1 VEAEQERQEQVRG
14 ATDRALEAAT
24 GMLARWEDERDRSPL
39 DRVVEAELRS
49 RRYLNS
55 FERRW
60 VGDLVFNTVRFLRR
74 QTWLLDAL
82 ALPVTPEGLAWL
94 GACAPG
100 MPDGT
105 PPLIPLTFRRTS
117 PLVPWE
123 ALKAALARLPG
134 PDDPRAF
141 LRITLSYSDPMAKE
155 LEEQLGAEAVP
166 AGVALNAQAPATL
179 RVNVL
184 RASREQVQAVL
195 PEAKPT
201 TYSPWGLELPR
212 RANLY
217 DLPGFREGWYEAQEE
232 ASQLVAILA
241 DPRPGQTV
249 VEVGAGAGGKTLALA
264 ALMGGRGRL
273 VALDSSEARLEEL
286 RKRVRRANAH
296 GIRTLA
302 LPTDTEGKWLPS
314 GAAAKALEQLQGRAG
329 VVFCDMPCTGSGIL
343 RRSPDA
349 KWREYDLSAF
359 ARLQQTLLTQ
369 ASALVAP
376 GGVLLYVTCAFERAQ
391 NEAVIGAFLASP
403 SGSDFALDLVAPR
416 FIAACR
422 RAAVLASSRTE
433 SRIAEEESYRGE
445 EARLAVLSAGPYLRS
460 WPHRHGLDAF
470 FAACLKKAEPS
481 RGKLELPVPHLQSQ

>member
-1 VEAEQERQEQVRG
+1 MEAEQERQEQVRG

-201 TYSPWGLELPR
+201 TYSPWGLELPAAPISTICPASEKVGTKRRRR
-212 RANLY
+212 RAS
-217 DLPGFREGWYEAQEE
+217 W
-232 ASQLVAILA
+232 
-241 DPRPGQTV
+241 
-249 VEVGAGAGGKTLALA
+249 
-264 ALMGGRGRL
+264 
-273 VALDSSEARLEEL
+273 
-286 RKRVRRANAH
+286 
-296 GIRTLA
+296 
-302 LPTDTEGKWLPS
+302 W
-314 GAAAKALEQLQGRAG
+314 
-329 VVFCDMPCTGSGIL
+329 
-343 RRSPDA
+343 
-349 KWREYDLSAF
+349 
-359 ARLQQTLLTQ
+359 
-369 ASALVAP
+369 
-376 GGVLLYVTCAFERAQ
+376 
-391 NEAVIGAFLASP
+391 
-403 SGSDFALDLVAPR
+403 
-416 FIAACR
+416 
-422 RAAVLASSRTE
+422 
-433 SRIAEEESYRGE
+433 
-445 EARLAVLSAGPYLRS
+445 RS
-460 WPHRHGLDAF
+460 WPIPG
-470 FAACLKKAEPS
+470 
-481 RGKLELPVPHLQSQ
+481 PVRRWWRWARAPEARRWRWRR